1 MEYTKYLN
9 TTQEETAGWKKMA
22 GIVNLSVERNYK
34 DTVFRMLFKDKA
46 SLLSLYNAVNGTH
59 FTNENDLDITTLDNA
74 VYMGMKNDV
83 SCLFAFEL
91 SLYEHQSTINPNMP
105 LRDLFYVAQQLQKLV
120 KDKNLYGSKR
130 IQIPAPRFV
139 VFYNGDAAMS
149 ERSEYRLSDLFQ
161 RPLESPELELIV
173 TVYNINP
180 GMNEALLN
188 ACQKLKEYMLFTSK
202 IRKNQKVMDLREA
215 VNKAVEDC
223 IEEGILKDFLIAQ
236 RAEVVAMSIF
246 EYDAEKHIRME
257 KKESYEEGKA
267 EGKVE
272 GKVEGKAEAI
282 LIILGGKGELSADI
296 KDRILAEKTDEILS
310 RWLVLAAMS
319 HDIEEFKREM

>member
-1 MEYTKYLN
+1 
-9 TTQEETAGWKKMA
+9 
-22 GIVNLSVERNYK
+22 
-34 DTVFRMLFKDKA
+34 
-46 SLLSLYNAVNGTH
+46 
-59 FTNENDLDITTLDNA
+59 
-74 VYMGMKNDV
+74 
-83 SCLFAFEL
+83 
-91 SLYEHQSTINPNMP
+91 
-105 LRDLFYVAQQLQKLV
+105 
-120 KDKNLYGSKR
+120 
-130 IQIPAPRFV
+130 
-139 VFYNGDAAMS
+139 
-149 ERSEYRLSDLFQ
+149 
-161 RPLESPELELIV
+161 
-173 TVYNINP
+173 
-180 GMNEALLN
+180 
-188 ACQKLKEYMLFTSK
+188 
-202 IRKNQKVMDLREA
+202 MDLREA